1 MTHIGYIFAA
11 YGATALVFAALII
24 WVVRDTGEQK
34 RKLKQLEAEGAVR
47 RSARERR

>member
-1 MTHIGYIFAA
+1 MTHLGYIFAA
-11 YGATALVFAALII
+11 YGATVLVFAALII

-47 RSARERR
+47 RSAQVKR

>member
-11 YGATALVFAALII
+11 YGAAVATLAGLTI
-24 WVVRDTGEQK
+24 WVVRDIGEQK

-47 RSARERR
+47 RSARVGR

>member
-11 YGATALVFAALII
+11 YSATVLVFAALTI

-34 RKLKQLEAEGAVR
+34 RQLKQLEAEGAVR

>member
-1 MTHIGYIFAA
+1 MTHLGFIFAA
-11 YGATALVFAALII
+11 YGATVVVFAALIL

-47 RSARERR
+47 RSAKAGR